1 MKKKISSKKQTFLIF
16 IVALISIGVFFT
28 INNHNKKVRERN
40 NLNMGKICYSNQDY
54 QKAID
59 YFNLV
64 LDQNNKNIEA
74 YYFKTN
80 ALKNLNDYDS
90 AISVIEFGCKA
101 TNSQELKELKDSFV
115 TTSNNN
121 SITTEQS
128 LVSNSQVEISTK
140 KETTTSITIKNQS
153 NPKETLELL
162 PEVIIPEVTTTV
174 LDTTS
179 TEDISTETI
188 IDTTPNND
196 ASTETTLDTTLITD
210 TTTTI
215 TTLDTIPTIDTTT
228 TITTLDT
235 IPTIDTTTTITT
247 LDTTPTTNTTTTITT
262 LDTTPTIDT
271 TTITTLD
278 TTPTTNTTTTTTLDT
293 TPTIDTTTIT
303 TLDTTPTIDTTT
315 TLDTIPTTNTT
326 TTSNDDLS
334 DEETLS
340 LLKKLLQKI
349 KEILNG
355 TSN

>member
-16 IVALISIGVFFT
+16 IVALVSIGIFFT

-80 ALKNLNDYDS
+80 ALKNLNDYNS

-115 TTSNNN
+115 TTSNNS

-140 KETTTSITIKNQS
+140 KETTISITIKNQS

-179 TEDISTETI
+179 IEDTSTETI
-188 IDTTPNND
+188 INTTPNND
-196 ASTETTLDTTLITD
+196 ASTETTLDTTSTID
-210 TTTTI
+210 TTT
-215 TTLDTIPTIDTTT
+215 TTLDTIPTID
-228 TITTLDT
+228 
-235 IPTIDTTTTITT
+235 
-247 LDTTPTTNTTTTITT
+247 
-262 LDTTPTIDT
+262 
-271 TTITTLD
+271 
-278 TTPTTNTTTTTTLDT
+278 TTTTTTLDT
-293 TPTIDTTTIT
+293 TPTIDTTTTITLDTTPTMDTTTTT
-303 TLDTTPTIDTTT
+303 TLDTTPTMDTTT
-315 TLDTIPTTNTT
+315 TTTLNTTPTMDTT

>member
-16 IVALISIGVFFT
+16 IVALVSIGIFFT

-80 ALKNLNDYDS
+80 ALKNLNDYNS

-115 TTSNNN
+115 TTSNNS

-179 TEDISTETI
+179 IEDTSTETV

-196 ASTETTLDTTLITD
+196 ASTETTLDTTSTID
-210 TTTTI
+210 TTT
-215 TTLDTIPTIDTTT
+215 TTLDTIPTMNTTT
-228 TITTLDT
+228 TI
-235 IPTIDTTTTITT
+235 T
-247 LDTTPTTNTTTTITT
+247 LDTTPTM
-262 LDTTPTIDT
+262 D
-271 TTITTLD
+271 
-278 TTPTTNTTTTTTLDT
+278 TTTTTTLDT
-293 TPTIDTTTIT
+293 TPTMDTTTTT
-303 TLDTTPTIDTTT
+303 TLDTTPTMDTTTTT
-315 TLDTIPTTNTT
+315 TLDTTPTMDTTTTTTLDTTSTSNTT

-334 DEETLS
+334 DEETLN

>member
-1 MKKKISSKKQTFLIF
+1 
-16 IVALISIGVFFT
+16 
-28 INNHNKKVRERN
+28 
-40 NLNMGKICYSNQDY
+40 MGKICYSNQDY

-80 ALKNLNDYDS
+80 ALKNLNDYNS

-115 TTSNNN
+115 TTSNNS

-179 TEDISTETI
+179 IEDTSTETV

-196 ASTETTLDTTLITD
+196 ASTETIIDTTPTMD
-210 TTTTI
+210 TTTTTTLDTI
-215 TTLDTIPTIDTTT
+215 TTMDTTTTTTLDTIPTIDTTT
-228 TITTLDT
+228 TIT
-235 IPTIDTTTTITT
+235 
-247 LDTTPTTNTTTTITT
+247 LDTTSTS
-262 LDTTPTIDT
+262 
-271 TTITTLD
+271 
-278 TTPTTNTTTTTTLDT
+278 
-293 TPTIDTTTIT
+293 
-303 TLDTTPTIDTTT
+303 
-315 TLDTIPTTNTT
+315 NTT

>member
-16 IVALISIGVFFT
+16 IVALVSIGIFFT

-80 ALKNLNDYDS
+80 ALKNLNDYNS

-115 TTSNNN
+115 TTSNNS

-179 TEDISTETI
+179 IEDTSTETV

-196 ASTETTLDTTLITD
+196 ASTETTLDTTSTID
-210 TTTTI
+210 TTT
-215 TTLDTIPTIDTTT
+215 TTLDTIPTMNTTT
-228 TITTLDT
+228 TI
-235 IPTIDTTTTITT
+235 T
-247 LDTTPTTNTTTTITT
+247 LDTTPTM
-262 LDTTPTIDT
+262 D
-271 TTITTLD
+271 
-278 TTPTTNTTTTTTLDT
+278 TTTTTTLDT
-293 TPTIDTTTIT
+293 TPTIDTTTTT
-303 TLDTTPTIDTTT
+303 TLDTTSTS
-315 TLDTIPTTNTT
+315 NTT

-334 DEETLS
+334 DEETLN

>member
-16 IVALISIGVFFT
+16 IVALVSIGIFFT

-80 ALKNLNDYDS
+80 ALKNLNDYNS

-115 TTSNNN
+115 TTSNNS

-179 TEDISTETI
+179 IEDTSTETV

-196 ASTETTLDTTLITD
+196 ASTETTLDTTSTID
-210 TTTTI
+210 TTTT
-215 TTLDTIPTIDTTT
+215 TTLDTIPTMD
-228 TITTLDT
+228 
-235 IPTIDTTTTITT
+235 
-247 LDTTPTTNTTTTITT
+247 
-262 LDTTPTIDT
+262 
-271 TTITTLD
+271 
-278 TTPTTNTTTTTTLDT
+278 TTTTTTLDT
-293 TPTIDTTTIT
+293 TPTMDTTTTITLDTTPTMDTTTTT
-303 TLDTTPTIDTTT
+303 TLDTTPTMDTTTTT
-315 TLDTIPTTNTT
+315 TLDTTPTMDTTTTTTLDTTSTSNTT

-334 DEETLS
+334 DEETLN

>member
-16 IVALISIGVFFT
+16 IVALISIGIFFT

-80 ALKNLNDYDS
+80 ALKNLNDYNS

-115 TTSNNN
+115 TTSNNS

-179 TEDISTETI
+179 IEDTSTETV

-196 ASTETTLDTTLITD
+196 ASTETTLDTTSTID
-210 TTTTI
+210 TTT

-228 TITTLDT
+228 TIT
-235 IPTIDTTTTITT
+235 
-247 LDTTPTTNTTTTITT
+247 LDTTPTM
-262 LDTTPTIDT
+262 D
-271 TTITTLD
+271 
-278 TTPTTNTTTTTTLDT
+278 TTTTTTLDT
-293 TPTIDTTTIT
+293 TPTMDTTTTT
-303 TLDTTPTIDTTT
+303 TLDTTPTMDTTTTT
-315 TLDTIPTTNTT
+315 TLDTTSTSNTT

>member
-16 IVALISIGVFFT
+16 IVALVSIGIFFT

-80 ALKNLNDYDS
+80 ALKNLNDYNS

-115 TTSNNN
+115 TTSNNS

-179 TEDISTETI
+179 IEDTSTETV

-196 ASTETTLDTTLITD
+196 ASTETTLDTTSTID
-210 TTTTI
+210 TTTTTTT
-215 TTLDTIPTIDTTT
+215 TTLDTIPTM
-228 TITTLDT
+228 
-235 IPTIDTTTTITT
+235 
-247 LDTTPTTNTTTTITT
+247 NTTTTIT

-271 TTITTLD
+271 TTTITLD
-278 TTPTTNTTTTTTLDT
+278 TTPTIDTTTTTTLDT
-293 TPTIDTTTIT
+293 TPTIDTTT
-303 TLDTTPTIDTTT
+303 
-315 TLDTIPTTNTT
+315 
-326 TTSNDDLS
+326 TSNDDLS
-334 DEETLS
+334 DEETLN

>member
-16 IVALISIGVFFT
+16 IVALISIGIFFT
-28 INNHNKKVRERN
+28 INNHNKKVREKN

-80 ALKNLNDYDS
+80 ALKNLNDYNS

-115 TTSNNN
+115 TTSNNS

-179 TEDISTETI
+179 SEDTSTETI

-196 ASTETTLDTTLITD
+196 ASTEATLDTTLITD
-210 TTTTI
+210 TTTT
-215 TTLDTIPTIDTTT
+215 
-228 TITTLDT
+228 
-235 IPTIDTTTTITT
+235 TT
-247 LDTTPTTNTTTTITT
+247 LDTTS
-262 LDTTPTIDT
+262 TID
-271 TTITTLD
+271 
-278 TTPTTNTTTTTTLDT
+278 TTTTTTLDT
-293 TPTIDTTTIT
+293 TPTIDTTTTT
-303 TLDTTPTIDTTT
+303 TLDTTTPTIDTTT
-315 TLDTIPTTNTT
+315 TTTLDTTSPTTDTTTTTTLDTTSTIDTTTTTLDTTSTSNTT
-326 TTSNDDLS
+326 ATSNDDLS

>member
-16 IVALISIGVFFT
+16 IVALVSIGIFFT

-80 ALKNLNDYDS
+80 ALKNLNDYNS

-115 TTSNNN
+115 TTSNNS

-179 TEDISTETI
+179 IEDTSTETV

-196 ASTETTLDTTLITD
+196 ASTETTLDTTSTID
-210 TTTTI
+210 TTT

-228 TITTLDT
+228 TIT
-235 IPTIDTTTTITT
+235 
-247 LDTTPTTNTTTTITT
+247 
-262 LDTTPTIDT
+262 LDTTPTID
-271 TTITTLD
+271 
-278 TTPTTNTTTTTTLDT
+278 TTTTTTLDT
-293 TPTIDTTTIT
+293 TPTMDTT
-303 TLDTTPTIDTTT
+303 TTT
-315 TLDTIPTTNTT
+315 TLDTTSTSNTT

>member
-16 IVALISIGVFFT
+16 IVALVSIGIFFT

-80 ALKNLNDYDS
+80 ALKNLNDYNS

-115 TTSNNN
+115 TTSNNS

-140 KETTTSITIKNQS
+140 KETTISITIKNQS

-179 TEDISTETI
+179 IEDTSTETI
-188 IDTTPNND
+188 INTTPNND
-196 ASTETTLDTTLITD
+196 ASTETTLDTTSTID
-210 TTTTI
+210 TTT
-215 TTLDTIPTIDTTT
+215 TTLDTIPTID
-228 TITTLDT
+228 
-235 IPTIDTTTTITT
+235 
-247 LDTTPTTNTTTTITT
+247 
-262 LDTTPTIDT
+262 
-271 TTITTLD
+271 
-278 TTPTTNTTTTTTLDT
+278 TTTTTTLDT
-293 TPTIDTTTIT
+293 TPTIDTTTTI
-303 TLDTTPTIDTTT
+303 TLDTTPTMDTTT
-315 TLDTIPTTNTT
+315 TTTLNTTPTMDTT

>member
-16 IVALISIGVFFT
+16 IVALVSIGIFFT

-80 ALKNLNDYDS
+80 ALKNLNDYNS

-115 TTSNNN
+115 TTSNNS

-179 TEDISTETI
+179 IEDTSTETV

-196 ASTETTLDTTLITD
+196 ASTETIIDTTSTID
-210 TTTTI
+210 TTT
-215 TTLDTIPTIDTTT
+215 TTLDTIPTM
-228 TITTLDT
+228 
-235 IPTIDTTTTITT
+235 
-247 LDTTPTTNTTTTITT
+247 NTTTTI
-262 LDTTPTIDT
+262 
-271 TTITTLD
+271 
-278 TTPTTNTTTTTTLDT
+278 
-293 TPTIDTTTIT
+293 

-315 TLDTIPTTNTT
+315 TTTLDTTPTMDTTTTTTLDTTSTSNTT

-334 DEETLS
+334 DEETLN

>member
-16 IVALISIGVFFT
+16 IVALVSIGIFFT

-80 ALKNLNDYDS
+80 ALKNLNDYNS

-115 TTSNNN
+115 TTSNNS

-179 TEDISTETI
+179 IEDTSTETV

-196 ASTETTLDTTLITD
+196 ASTETIIDTTSTID
-210 TTTTI
+210 TTT
-215 TTLDTIPTIDTTT
+215 TTLDTIPTM
-228 TITTLDT
+228 
-235 IPTIDTTTTITT
+235 
-247 LDTTPTTNTTTTITT
+247 NTTTTI
-262 LDTTPTIDT
+262 
-271 TTITTLD
+271 
-278 TTPTTNTTTTTTLDT
+278 
-293 TPTIDTTTIT
+293 

-315 TLDTIPTTNTT
+315 TTTLDTTPTMDTTTTTTLDTTPTMDTTTTTTLDTTSTSNTT

-334 DEETLS
+334 DEETLN

>member
-16 IVALISIGVFFT
+16 IVALISIGIFFT

-80 ALKNLNDYDS
+80 ALKNLNDYNS

-115 TTSNNN
+115 TTSNNS

-179 TEDISTETI
+179 IEDTSTETV

-196 ASTETTLDTTLITD
+196 ASTETTLDTTSTID
-210 TTTTI
+210 TTT

-228 TITTLDT
+228 TIT
-235 IPTIDTTTTITT
+235 
-247 LDTTPTTNTTTTITT
+247 

-271 TTITTLD
+271 TTTTTLD
-278 TTPTTNTTTTTTLDT
+278 TTPTMDTTTTTTLDTTPTMDTTTTTTLDT
-293 TPTIDTTTIT
+293 TPTIDTTTTT
-303 TLDTTPTIDTTT
+303 TLDTTPTMDTTTTT
-315 TLDTIPTTNTT
+315 TLDTTSTSNTT

>member
-16 IVALISIGVFFT
+16 IVALVSIGIFFT

-80 ALKNLNDYDS
+80 ALKNLNDYNS

-115 TTSNNN
+115 TTSNNS

-179 TEDISTETI
+179 IEDTSTETV

-196 ASTETTLDTTLITD
+196 ASTETI
-210 TTTTI
+210 I
-215 TTLDTIPTIDTTT
+215 
-228 TITTLDT
+228 
-235 IPTIDTTTTITT
+235 
-247 LDTTPTTNTTTTITT
+247 
-262 LDTTPTIDT
+262 DTTPTIDT
-271 TTITTLD
+271 TTTTLDTIPTMNTTTTITLD
-278 TTPTTNTTTTTTLDT
+278 TTPTIDTTTTTTLDT
-293 TPTIDTTTIT
+293 TPTIDTTTTT
-303 TLDTTPTIDTTT
+303 TLDTTPTMDTTTTT
-315 TLDTIPTTNTT
+315 TLDTTPTMDTTTTTTLDTTSTSNTT

>member
-16 IVALISIGVFFT
+16 IVALVSIGIFFT

-80 ALKNLNDYDS
+80 ALKNLNDYNS

-115 TTSNNN
+115 TTSNNS

-179 TEDISTETI
+179 IEDTSTETI

-196 ASTETTLDTTLITD
+196 ASTETTLDTTSTID
-210 TTTTI
+210 TTT

-228 TITTLDT
+228 T
-235 IPTIDTTTTITT
+235 TT
-247 LDTTPTTNTTTTITT
+247 LDTTPTM
-262 LDTTPTIDT
+262 D
-271 TTITTLD
+271 
-278 TTPTTNTTTTTTLDT
+278 TTTTTTLDT
-293 TPTIDTTTIT
+293 TPTMDTT
-303 TLDTTPTIDTTT
+303 TTT
-315 TLDTIPTTNTT
+315 TLDTTSTSNTT

>member
-16 IVALISIGVFFT
+16 IVALVSIGIFFT

-80 ALKNLNDYDS
+80 ALKNLNDYNS

-115 TTSNNN
+115 TTSNNS

-179 TEDISTETI
+179 IEDTSTETV

-196 ASTETTLDTTLITD
+196 ASTETTLDTTSTID
-210 TTTTI
+210 TTT

-228 TITTLDT
+228 TIT
-235 IPTIDTTTTITT
+235 
-247 LDTTPTTNTTTTITT
+247 
-262 LDTTPTIDT
+262 LDTTPTID
-271 TTITTLD
+271 
-278 TTPTTNTTTTTTLDT
+278 TTTTTTLDT
-293 TPTIDTTTIT
+293 TPTIDTTTTT
-303 TLDTTPTIDTTT
+303 TLDTTPTMDTTTTT
-315 TLDTIPTTNTT
+315 TLDTTSTSNTT

>member
-1 MKKKISSKKQTFLIF
+1 MIF
-16 IVALISIGVFFT
+16 IVALISIGIVFT

-80 ALKNLNDYDS
+80 ALKNLNDYNS

-162 PEVIIPEVTTTV
+162 PEVIIPKVTTTV

-179 TEDISTETI
+179 TEDTSTETI

-196 ASTETTLDTTLITD
+196 ASTETTLDT
-210 TTTTI
+210 
-215 TTLDTIPTIDTTT
+215 IPTIDTTT
-228 TITTLDT
+228 T
-235 IPTIDTTTTITT
+235 
-247 LDTTPTTNTTTTITT
+247 TT

-271 TTITTLD
+271 TTTTTLDTTPTIDTTTTLD

-293 TPTIDTTTIT
+293 TSTS
-303 TLDTTPTIDTTT
+303 
-315 TLDTIPTTNTT
+315 NTT
-326 TTSNDDLS
+326 ATSNDDLS

>member
-16 IVALISIGVFFT
+16 IVALISIGIVFT

-80 ALKNLNDYDS
+80 ALKNLNDYNS

-115 TTSNNN
+115 TTSNNS

-174 LDTTS
+174 LDTT
-179 TEDISTETI
+179 
-188 IDTTPNND
+188 PNND

-210 TTTTI
+210 TTTT
-215 TTLDTIPTIDTTT
+215 TLDTIPTID
-228 TITTLDT
+228 
-235 IPTIDTTTTITT
+235 
-247 LDTTPTTNTTTTITT
+247 
-262 LDTTPTIDT
+262 
-271 TTITTLD
+271 
-278 TTPTTNTTTTTTLDT
+278 TTTTTTLDT
-293 TPTIDTTTIT
+293 TPTIDTTTTTTLDTTPTTDTSNTTTLDTTPTIDTSNTT

-315 TLDTIPTTNTT
+315 TTTLDTTSPTTDTTTTTTLDTTSTSNTT
-326 TTSNDDLS
+326 ATSNDDLS

>member
-16 IVALISIGVFFT
+16 IVALVSIGIFFT

-80 ALKNLNDYDS
+80 ALKNLNDYNS

-115 TTSNNN
+115 TTSNNS

-162 PEVIIPEVTTTV
+162 PEVIIPKVTTTV

-179 TEDISTETI
+179 IENTSTETI
-188 IDTTPNND
+188 IDTTPTMD
-196 ASTETTLDTTLITD
+196 TTTTTTLDTTSTMD
-210 TTTTI
+210 TTTT

-228 TITTLDT
+228 TIT
-235 IPTIDTTTTITT
+235 
-247 LDTTPTTNTTTTITT
+247 LDTTPTM
-262 LDTTPTIDT
+262 
-271 TTITTLD
+271 
-278 TTPTTNTTTTTTLDT
+278 NTTTTTTLDT
-293 TPTIDTTTIT
+293 TSTS
-303 TLDTTPTIDTTT
+303 
-315 TLDTIPTTNTT
+315 NTT

>member
-16 IVALISIGVFFT
+16 IVALVSIGIFFT

-80 ALKNLNDYDS
+80 ALKNLNDYNS

-115 TTSNNN
+115 TTSNNS

-179 TEDISTETI
+179 IEDTSTETV

-196 ASTETTLDTTLITD
+196 ASTETTLDTTSTID
-210 TTTTI
+210 TTT
-215 TTLDTIPTIDTTT
+215 TTLDTIPTMNTTT
-228 TITTLDT
+228 TI
-235 IPTIDTTTTITT
+235 T
-247 LDTTPTTNTTTTITT
+247 LDTTPTM
-262 LDTTPTIDT
+262 D
-271 TTITTLD
+271 
-278 TTPTTNTTTTTTLDT
+278 TTTTTTLDT
-293 TPTIDTTTIT
+293 TPTMDTTTTT
-303 TLDTTPTIDTTT
+303 TLDTTPTMDTTTTT
-315 TLDTIPTTNTT
+315 TLDTTSTSNTT

-334 DEETLS
+334 DEETLN

>member
-16 IVALISIGVFFT
+16 IVALVSIGIFFT

-80 ALKNLNDYDS
+80 ALKNLNDYNS

-115 TTSNNN
+115 TTSNNS

-179 TEDISTETI
+179 IEDTSTETV

-196 ASTETTLDTTLITD
+196 ASTETTLDTTSTID
-210 TTTTI
+210 TTT

-228 TITTLDT
+228 TIT
-235 IPTIDTTTTITT
+235 
-247 LDTTPTTNTTTTITT
+247 
-262 LDTTPTIDT
+262 LDTTPTID
-271 TTITTLD
+271 
-278 TTPTTNTTTTTTLDT
+278 TTTTTTLDT
-293 TPTIDTTTIT
+293 TPTMDTTTTT
-303 TLDTTPTIDTTT
+303 TLDTTPTMDTTTTT
-315 TLDTIPTTNTT
+315 TLDTTSTSNTT

>member
-16 IVALISIGVFFT
+16 IVALVSIGIFFT

-80 ALKNLNDYDS
+80 ALKNLNDYNS

-115 TTSNNN
+115 TTSNNS

-179 TEDISTETI
+179 IKDTSTETV

-196 ASTETTLDTTLITD
+196 ASTETTLDTTS
-210 TTTTI
+210 
-215 TTLDTIPTIDTTT
+215 TID
-228 TITTLDT
+228 
-235 IPTIDTTTTITT
+235 
-247 LDTTPTTNTTTTITT
+247 
-262 LDTTPTIDT
+262 
-271 TTITTLD
+271 
-278 TTPTTNTTTTTTLDT
+278 TTTTTLDT
-293 TPTIDTTTIT
+293 TSTIDTTTTTLDTIPT
-303 TLDTTPTIDTTT
+303 MNTTTTITLDTTPTIDTTT
-315 TLDTIPTTNTT
+315 TTTLDTTPTMDTTTTTTLDTTPTMDTTTTITLDTTPTMDTTTTTTLDTTSTSNTT

>member
-16 IVALISIGVFFT
+16 IVALVSIGIFFT

-80 ALKNLNDYDS
+80 ALKNLNDYNS

-115 TTSNNN
+115 TTSNNS

-179 TEDISTETI
+179 IEDTSTETVIDTTPNNDASTETI

-196 ASTETTLDTTLITD
+196 ASTETTLDTTSTID
-210 TTTTI
+210 T

-228 TITTLDT
+228 T
-235 IPTIDTTTTITT
+235 TT
-247 LDTTPTTNTTTTITT
+247 LDTTPTMDTTTTIT
-262 LDTTPTIDT
+262 LDTTPTMD
-271 TTITTLD
+271 
-278 TTPTTNTTTTTTLDT
+278 TTTTTTLDT
-293 TPTIDTTTIT
+293 TPTMDTTTTT
-303 TLDTTPTIDTTT
+303 TLDTTPTMDTTTTT
-315 TLDTIPTTNTT
+315 TLDTTSTSNTT

-334 DEETLS
+334 DEETLN

>member
-16 IVALISIGVFFT
+16 IVALVSIGIFFT

-80 ALKNLNDYDS
+80 ALKNLNDYNS

-115 TTSNNN
+115 TTSNNS

-179 TEDISTETI
+179 IEDTSTETV

-196 ASTETTLDTTLITD
+196 ASTETTLDTTSTID
-210 TTTTI
+210 TTT

-228 TITTLDT
+228 TIT
-235 IPTIDTTTTITT
+235 
-247 LDTTPTTNTTTTITT
+247 
-262 LDTTPTIDT
+262 LDTTPTID
-271 TTITTLD
+271 
-278 TTPTTNTTTTTTLDT
+278 TTTTTTLDT
-293 TPTIDTTTIT
+293 TPTIDTTTTTTLDTTPTMDTTTTT

-315 TLDTIPTTNTT
+315 TTTLDTTPTMDTTTTTTLDTTSTSNTT

>member
-16 IVALISIGVFFT
+16 IVALISIGIFFT

-80 ALKNLNDYDS
+80 ALKNLNDYNS

-179 TEDISTETI
+179 TEDTSTETI

-196 ASTETTLDTTLITD
+196 ASTETTLDT
-210 TTTTI
+210 
-215 TTLDTIPTIDTTT
+215 IPTIDTTT
-228 TITTLDT
+228 T
-235 IPTIDTTTTITT
+235 TT
-247 LDTTPTTNTTTTITT
+247 LDTTPTTDTSNTTTLDTTSPTTDTSNTTT

-271 TTITTLD
+271 TTTTTLD
-278 TTPTTNTTTTTTLDT
+278 TTSTIDTTTTTTLDT
-293 TPTIDTTTIT
+293 TPTIDTTTTT
-303 TLDTTPTIDTTT
+303 TLDTTSPTTDTTT
-315 TLDTIPTTNTT
+315 TITLDTTSTSNTT
-326 TTSNDDLS
+326 ATSNDDLS

>member
-16 IVALISIGVFFT
+16 IVALVSIGIFFT

-80 ALKNLNDYDS
+80 ALKNLNDYNS

-115 TTSNNN
+115 TTSNNS

-179 TEDISTETI
+179 IEDTSTETV

-196 ASTETTLDTTLITD
+196 ASTETTLDTTSTID
-210 TTTTI
+210 TTT

-228 TITTLDT
+228 TIT
-235 IPTIDTTTTITT
+235 
-247 LDTTPTTNTTTTITT
+247 
-262 LDTTPTIDT
+262 LDTTPTID
-271 TTITTLD
+271 
-278 TTPTTNTTTTTTLDT
+278 TTTTTTLDT
-293 TPTIDTTTIT
+293 TPTMDTTTTT
-303 TLDTTPTIDTTT
+303 TLDTTPTMDTTTTT
-315 TLDTIPTTNTT
+315 TLDTTPTMDTTTTTTLDTTSTSNTT